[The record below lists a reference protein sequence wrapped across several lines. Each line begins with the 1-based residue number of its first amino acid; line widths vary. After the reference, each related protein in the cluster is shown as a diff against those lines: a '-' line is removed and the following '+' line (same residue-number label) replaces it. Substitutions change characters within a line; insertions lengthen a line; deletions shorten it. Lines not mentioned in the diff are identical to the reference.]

1 MGKIR
6 IEDKRLVFQRKDEL
20 TVIEPYGRDCLRCR
34 STKNGR
40 ISDEKWTV
48 LEPVTQ
54 DECVV
59 SGDEKKATIVN
70 GMVSATI
77 EAGNPWYGGIIT
89 YYRKGKQILHTRFEE
104 IIPTAICMWRGIITR
119 SR

>member
-48 LEPVTQ
+48 LEPATQ

-70 GMVSATI
+70 GMVSA
-77 EAGNPWYGGIIT
+77 
-89 YYRKGKQILHTRFEE
+89 QIWLHR
-104 IIPTAICMWRGIITR
+104 I
-119 SR
+119 